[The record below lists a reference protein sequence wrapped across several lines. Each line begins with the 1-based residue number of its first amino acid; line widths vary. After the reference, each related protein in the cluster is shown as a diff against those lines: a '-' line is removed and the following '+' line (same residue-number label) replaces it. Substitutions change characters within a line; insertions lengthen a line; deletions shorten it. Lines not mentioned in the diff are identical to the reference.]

1 MLDCQEDILSELGT
15 TLDLLVQN
23 AGLLKQKNL
32 CILSD
37 REIDLLHKTQES
49 LVAKFFHTK
58 EHLISKAK
66 ERRKDL
72 EEKIQKL
79 QDLNLSLLEGFPEK
93 LRKSPTIGLAR
104 IGRNR
109 KRSKRS
115 EFPYSNF

>member
-1 MLDCQEDILSELGT
+1 MLHYQEDILLELGT
-15 TLDLLVQN
+15 TLDQLIEN

-32 CILSD
+32 RVLSD

-66 ERRKDL
+66 ERSKNID
-72 EEKIQKL
+72 EKIKLL
-79 QDLNLSLLEGFPEK
+79 QDLNIPLLEGFSEK

-109 KRSKRS
+109 KRSKSS
-115 EFPYSNF
+115 EFPYRDF